1 MAAVGSH
8 DITGFGGAE
17 DHITNRTP
25 TIFERKSFG
34 AKGMID
40 EKEKKIIE
48 SMLTQIK
55 HLKSIKKTGNIKITV
70 ELNMSQGNIGSA
82 NIENRNKEI
91 IFQA

>member
-1 MAAVGSH
+1 
-8 DITGFGGAE
+8 
-17 DHITNRTP
+17 
-25 TIFERKSFG
+25 
-34 AKGMID
+34 
-40 EKEKKIIE
+40 
-48 SMLTQIK
+48 MLAQIK

>member
-1 MAAVGSH
+1 VAAVGSH
-8 DITGFGGAE
+8 DITGQSGKA
-17 DHITNRTP
+17 HNITNRTSK
-25 TIFERKSFG
+25 IFKRKWSG
-34 AKGMID
+34 SKSMMD
-40 EKEKKIIE
+40 EKEKKILE
-48 SMLTQIK
+48 SVFAQIK

>member
-1 MAAVGSH
+1 
-8 DITGFGGAE
+8 
-17 DHITNRTP
+17 
-25 TIFERKSFG
+25 
-34 AKGMID
+34 
-40 EKEKKIIE
+40 
-48 SMLTQIK
+48 MLTQIK